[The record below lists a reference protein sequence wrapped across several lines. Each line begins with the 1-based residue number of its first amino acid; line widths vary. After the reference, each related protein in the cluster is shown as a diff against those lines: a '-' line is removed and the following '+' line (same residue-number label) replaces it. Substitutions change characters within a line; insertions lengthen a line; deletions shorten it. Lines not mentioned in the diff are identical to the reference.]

1 MDGELAVTQAHG
13 HRKRHAARRTA
24 IDILYE
30 ADVME
35 RPPSTVLEE
44 WRSAGRSIPEYAMQL
59 VQGVAARL
67 PDIDRVLGQHA
78 EEWTVHRMAVV
89 DRTILRVACYELWSG
104 LPAAIAINEA
114 VSIAGELSGDDS
126 GRFING
132 VLGRVAREP
141 DGAEGTI
148 ESEGQMPTT

>member
-1 MDGELAVTQAHG
+1 
-13 HRKRHAARRTA
+13 
-24 IDILYE
+24 
-30 ADVME
+30 ME
-35 RPPSTVLEE
+35 RPASSVLEE
-44 WRSAGRSIPEYAMQL
+44 WRSAGRSIPEYAVEL

-89 DRTILRVACYELWSG
+89 DRTILRVACYALWSG
-104 LPAAIAINEA
+104 LPPAIAINEA

-141 DGAEGTI
+141 EGTEGAV
-148 ESEGQMPTT
+148 ESDDHTPTT

>member
-1 MDGELAVTQAHG
+1 VTQAHG
-13 HRKRHAARRTA
+13 HRKRHAARRAA
-24 IDILYE
+24 IGILYE

-35 RPPSTVLEE
+35 RPASSVLEE
-44 WRSAGRSIPEYAMQL
+44 WRSAGRSIPEYAAEL
-59 VQGVAARL
+59 VEGVAARM
-67 PDIDRVLGQHA
+67 PDIDRVVGEHA

-104 LPAAIAINEA
+104 LPPAIAINEA

-141 DGAEGTI
+141 EGTV
-148 ESEGQMPTT
+148 ESEDNTETT